1 MFIVADL
8 VSLSLETPN
17 DVRSVAEQ
25 SYNIQATSKGS
36 DQSARM
42 RRLV

>member
-1 MFIVADL
+1 MHINEA
-8 VSLSLETPN
+8 LETPN
-17 DVRSVAEQ
+17 VVQ
-25 SYNIQATSKGS
+25 SGAYQSKITQTSSKGS